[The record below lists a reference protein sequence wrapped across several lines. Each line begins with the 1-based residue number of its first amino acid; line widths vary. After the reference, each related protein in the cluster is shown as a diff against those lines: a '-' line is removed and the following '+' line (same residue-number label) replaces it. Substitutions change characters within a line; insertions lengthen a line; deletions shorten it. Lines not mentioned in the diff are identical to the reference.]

1 MATVAGVLHA
11 LAGLDPTAEV
21 RLMRVERRGE
31 FSEFALTEIDD
42 VHVEHDAWSG
52 RPLGAWLV
60 AGHRSG
66 VRKDAAPQTWPV
78 RRAGCGCVIPVAVR
92 AGSTVSTL
100 AVRCPHY
107 EPSRVAIEVAAVGVL
122 S

>member
-1 MATVAGVLHA
+1 MATVAWVLHA
-11 LAGLDPTAEV
+11 LAGLDPTTEV

-42 VHVEHDAWSG
+42 VHVEHDASSG
-52 RPLGAWLV
+52 RPVGAWLV
-60 AGHRSG
+60 AGHPSG
-66 VRKDAAPQTWPV
+66 VTEDAAPQTWPV
-78 RRAGCGCVIPVAVR
+78 RRSACGCVIPVAVNT
-92 AGSTVSTL
+92 GSTVSTL

-107 EPSRVAIEVAAVGVL
+107 EPSRVAIQVAGVGVL